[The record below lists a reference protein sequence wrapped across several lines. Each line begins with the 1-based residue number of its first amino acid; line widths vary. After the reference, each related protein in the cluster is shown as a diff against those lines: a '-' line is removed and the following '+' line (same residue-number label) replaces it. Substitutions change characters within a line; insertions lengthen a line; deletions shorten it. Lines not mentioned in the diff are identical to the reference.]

1 MNFTPLLSATV
12 LCVITIPKTLTGFL
26 CRVSQFGNKL
36 NIISVDIFR
45 YLFSF
50 LWSLKSVSY
59 YCICYC
65 QSSVGR
71 EAPARTPT
79 GAPDMLLWT
88 WQLTPS
94 LMCSQRSSRSSCVM
108 WSRRRV
114 PVISCAVAF
123 CTDAT
128 CTVECP
134 TNRTASNYNS
144 PTDNKDTACHVQET
158 TQNALFDTAFST
170 C

>member
-94 LMCSQRSSRSSCVM
+94 LMCSQRSSRSSGVT

-114 PVISCAVAF
+114 SVVQWRSAQTTTCAAQCPANRRVA
-123 CTDAT
+123 
-128 CTVECP
+128 
-134 TNRTASNYNS
+134 NYNS
-144 PTDNKDTACHVQET
+144 PTNRMKTSQLRFLQLPPSSIERW
-158 TQNALFDTAFST
+158 
-170 C
+170 